1 MVHGTLHKHRNIPDV
16 RNKKQEHLWHKMRAR
31 TCYKLLEHR
40 IAGGGSVQLD
50 FSHSGVRG
58 NDDSV
63 ALGKGRERRI

>member
-1 MVHGTLHKHRNIPDV
+1 
-16 RNKKQEHLWHKMRAR
+16 MRAR

-50 FSHSGVRG
+50 FSHSAVRG
-58 NDDSV
+58 NEDSV